1 MRQTIAGKLDPG
13 VQTTPGAP
21 LQPVPYNLRQ
31 TGGEA
36 LGAGAG
42 QLAGAG
48 FVRMI
53 APNALALSTR
63 DIRNIRANPDMLAEA
78 NRVYDQAAAQN
89 VNLTPGQATGLPS
102 LLSKEDALAS
112 GSVDANS
119 ADLARARYNMQRQQL
134 NQLYQDYLGT
144 VSSVSDKT
152 DAALQAQQGVEDAQR
167 IVRQQANAAAR
178 PSYDAA
184 QAGGQVMSPDLAQLS
199 ELPAMQD
206 ALKAAAVDYQ
216 NRTGKVANIDAPDFD
231 LWNIAKRKLDEAV
244 NKAKVGG
251 DYSNADALDSVRSRL
266 LTNLDAAY
274 PTYATARETA
284 APGQRLAARMESSL
298 GRGGAGDETAKQVT
312 APIFNS
318 NNPRSIAENRDA
330 FMAAGRQDEWNA
342 GIRAY
347 LQDTLDDVVRSQEGL
362 NPGMLR
368 RQIWS
373 NPNRMQAM
381 QAAMT
386 PEQFQGLNNVMER
399 LRLWPVQGA

>member
-1 MRQTIAGKLDPG
+1 M
-13 VQTTPGAP
+13 
-21 LQPVPYNLRQ
+21 
-31 TGGEA
+31 
-36 LGAGAG
+36 LG
-42 QLAGAG
+42 LC
-48 FVRMI
+48 VLI

-231 LWNIAKRKLDEAV
+231 LWNIAKRELDEAV

-251 DYSNADALDSVRSRL
+251 DYSNANALDLS
-266 LTNLDAAY
+266 A
-274 PTYATARETA
+274 
-284 APGQRLAARMESSL
+284 L
-298 GRGGAGDETAKQVT
+298 GC
-312 APIFNS
+312 
-318 NNPRSIAENRDA
+318 
-330 FMAAGRQDEWNA
+330 
-342 GIRAY
+342 
-347 LQDTLDDVVRSQEGL
+347 
-362 NPGMLR
+362 
-368 RQIWS
+368 
-373 NPNRMQAM
+373 
-381 QAAMT
+381 
-386 PEQFQGLNNVMER
+386 
-399 LRLWPVQGA
+399 